1 MYRISL
7 LLSTK
12 RHRKHMKTS
21 YQKKYSR
28 NLGREMEYKTY
39 GEQGRP
45 VMVFASQNG
54 RFFDYEDFGM
64 VDVLSPYI
72 ESGKIRLICA
82 DSIDQESWSDSS
94 GDPKHRIEMQEKWFH
109 YIVDELLP
117 EVRKHTDET
126 FIATGCSMGGY
137 HAGNF
142 FFRRPDLFDTMV
154 ALSGLYNA
162 DYFFGQYMDQTV
174 YENSPL
180 NFLAGMPDEHP
191 YWDMYRKNKIILCVG
206 QGAWEEDLL
215 SSTRR
220 MDNLLKEKQVPA
232 WVDYWG
238 YDVAHDWD
246 WWRKQAAYF
255 FEKLLAD

>member
-1 MYRISL
+1 
-7 LLSTK
+7 
-12 RHRKHMKTS
+12 MKTS

-82 DSIDQESWSDSS
+82 DSS
-94 GDPKHRIEMQEKWFH
+94 
-109 YIVDELLP
+109 
-117 EVRKHTDET
+117 DET

-191 YWDMYRKNKIILCVG
+191 YWEMYRKNKIILCVG